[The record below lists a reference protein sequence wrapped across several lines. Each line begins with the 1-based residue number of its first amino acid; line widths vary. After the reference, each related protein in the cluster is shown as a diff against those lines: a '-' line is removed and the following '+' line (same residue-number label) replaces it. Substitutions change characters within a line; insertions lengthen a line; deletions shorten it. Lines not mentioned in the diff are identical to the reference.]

1 MSTVRVISIALMIG
15 CSTWAYPLLA
25 SSRPYTYS
33 GDLSLD
39 VSRIPFSR
47 FGSYIGF
54 SDLTQSHYKHTGLY
68 LRNFHGGVKE
78 AFRLDLVIGKESV
91 PFVESATPSVLHLEA
106 KEGSVDICFE
116 YVDRLRF
123 RGRGVVGLR
132 LTAEP
137 GALAT
142 QQRQMPNEWEVNGAG
157 KYLLWPIKGVLQMD
171 VPWNGTSNTHVIA
184 TYEPAQGDRI
194 FEGEID
200 TYKSAWEP
208 HDVNGDFDSAT
219 RAVKQ
224 EYRDWLK
231 HMPDVPQEYGL
242 GAELAAYVNWE
253 SVVAPEGHLTHPAML
268 MSKNWM
274 TSVWSWDQ
282 CFNAMALS
290 FKDPDLAWDQ
300 YMLPIDNQNVN
311 GAFPDQMNDQRD
323 SWDFTKPPIHGWV
336 LSWMLRNGRFNDKE
350 HLTQVYRPLIGWTN
364 WYFQFRS
371 QNKDGLPEYRH
382 GNDSGW
388 DNSTALLSG
397 VPVETP
403 DLDAFLIVQ
412 MDTLAKV
419 AHTLGKEN
427 DAIAWQ
433 SRSDQLLSA
442 MLKRL
447 WKVDHFVSVRSVD
460 AADVESETLLLY
472 LPLILGERLP
482 ADVQKKLLDGLI
494 KKGRFLTENGFATE
508 AVTSKYYTADG
519 YWRGPIWAP
528 ATMLLAEGLDSIGQ
542 RQVADDIRARFCNM
556 VQHGGMS
563 ENFDAITGTG
573 LRDPAYTWTSS
584 VYLIFAHELLG
595 RRSQAGNESARGRR

>member
-1 MSTVRVISIALMIG
+1 MSIIRAITIALMIG
-15 CSTWAYPLLA
+15 CSTLTYTLLA
-25 SSRPYTYS
+25 SSTRKYTYS

-47 FGSYIGF
+47 YGSYIGF
-54 SDLTQSHYKHTGLY
+54 SDLTQSQPKHSGLY
-68 LRNFHGGVKE
+68 LRNFHGGAKN
-78 AFRLDLVIGKESV
+78 AFHLDLVLGRRAV
-91 PFVESATPSVLHLEA
+91 PFVESATSSVLHLEA

-116 YVDRLRF
+116 HVDRLRF
-123 RGRGVVGLR
+123 RGRGVGLR

-142 QQRQMPNEWEVNGAG
+142 QQRQAPTQWEVNGAG
-157 KYLLWPIKGVLQMD
+157 KYLLWPIKGELQMD
-171 VPWNGTSNTHVIA
+171 VPWNGTSNGHVIA
-184 TYEPAQGDRI
+184 TYEPSQGDRI

-200 TYKSAWEP
+200 TYKSVWEP
-208 HDVNGDFDSAT
+208 HDVSGDFDSAT

-224 EYRDWLK
+224 EYSDWLK
-231 HMPDVPQEYGL
+231 RMPEVSQEYGL

-253 SVVAPEGHLTHPAML
+253 SVVAPEGHLAHPAML

-290 FKDPDLAWDQ
+290 FKDPKLAWDQ
-300 YMLPIDNQNVN
+300 YMLPIDNQDVN
-311 GAFPDQMNDQRD
+311 GAFPDRMNDQSD

-336 LSWMLRNGRFNDKE
+336 LSWMLRNGSFNNGE
-350 HLTQVYRPLIGWTN
+350 HLTQVYEPLARWTN
-364 WYFQFRS
+364 WYFQFRD

-388 DNSTALLSG
+388 DNSTAMLSG

-403 DLDAFLIVQ
+403 DLDAFLILQ

-419 AHTLGKEN
+419 AHTLGKEK
-427 DAIAWQ
+427 DAIAWK

-442 MLKRL
+442 MLKKL
-447 WKVDHFVSVRSVD
+447 WKVDHFVGVRSVD
-460 AADVESETLLLY
+460 GADVESETLLLY
-472 LPLILGERLP
+472 LPLILGKRLP
-482 ADVQKKLLDGLI
+482 ADVQKKLLDGLM

-508 AVTSKYYTADG
+508 ALTSKYYTPDG

-528 ATMLLAEGLDSIGQ
+528 ATMLLAEGLDSIDR
-542 RQVADDIRARFCNM
+542 RQVADNIRTRFCNM
-556 VQHGGMS
+556 VQKGGMS

-584 VYLIFAHELLG
+584 VYLIFAHELFV
-595 RRSQAGNESARGRR
+595 RHSEAGHG